1 MVKIQID
8 LEDKED
14 KIVELFK
21 AEHRLEKKEE
31 AIKEIIKRSDKCSHK
46 FEILHKDIVN
56 PNIRTRRALFLVQ
69 RCVICGE
76 TKKETIP
83 MQSY

>member
-46 FEILHKDIVN
+46 FELIHKEMTN
-56 PNIRTRRALFLVQ
+56 PMSKYKRGLTIVQ
-69 RCVICGE
+69 RCITCGE
-76 TKKETIP
+76 LKRESIP
-83 MQSY
+83 MVIG